1 MITKGKKM
9 RRIFLNLGIWKKIQE
24 EDGYTFIPAGL
35 K

>member
-1 MITKGKKM
+1 MITNGKKM
-9 RRIFLNLGIWKKIQE
+9 RRIFLNLRAWKKNQE